1 MPLGS
6 FKLNSISKIQ
16 ITEEEYWIIHG
27 VASEG
32 WADFNIDSTGNIIAG
47 AGYTYNHAKITTTG
61 AVTWIKTN
69 SSNASTISC
78 KSNGDIFLI
87 LATTMSGQQ
96 GPAAWELASSNG
108 SQNWMTART
117 HNQFGAGSV
126 TTNNSCPTDSNG
138 KTYVGWKQLDNSARY
153 MLMWLE
159 YDDSGNLTHR
169 RWGTQVGSY
178 SNNGSIT
185 SISVDASDNYYLS
198 VDDQGSP
205 NDGTYLTKFNS
216 SSTHQWTVKLTWST
230 APLKRLNST
239 KANSSGEVYGASG
252 GRLWKLTSSQTR
264 DWEYSTNIT
273 GLGFQTD
280 SAVEVDSEGNAY
292 FFGTASSI
300 GYIFK
305 INSAGTQ
312 QWCRRLRMNS
322 SGATDSVSRFKC
334 KIVNDQMY
342 LYGFGKISNG
352 DEVSFVIKVPTDGS
366 KTGNYGTSNSF
377 VYENFTMTLTSIN
390 HMTVT
395 SFTPTFNNSMGSFTT
410 RTYTNT
416 LTNGSLT
423 NTKVTIT

>member
-230 APLKRLNST
+230 APL
-239 KANSSGEVYGASG
+239 
-252 GRLWKLTSSQTR
+252 
-264 DWEYSTNIT
+264 
-273 GLGFQTD
+273 
-280 SAVEVDSEGNAY
+280 
-292 FFGTASSI
+292 
-300 GYIFK
+300 
-305 INSAGTQ
+305 
-312 QWCRRLRMNS
+312 
-322 SGATDSVSRFKC
+322 
-334 KIVNDQMY
+334 
-342 LYGFGKISNG
+342 
-352 DEVSFVIKVPTDGS
+352 
-366 KTGNYGTSNSF
+366 
-377 VYENFTMTLTSIN
+377 
-390 HMTVT
+390 
-395 SFTPTFNNSMGSFTT
+395 
-410 RTYTNT
+410 
-416 LTNGSLT
+416 
-423 NTKVTIT
+423 